1 MISLV
6 VNLFY
11 FLLIESFRQSWKR
24 LSTFKVFLPDPEVWP
39 TVSVIIPFRN
49 EKDNLATILSNLN
62 KLDYEDNKLEFI
74 FVDDHSEDGG
84 FDLDLSDVKFKCQ
97 LLSLKDVRG
106 KKAAL
111 TLGINASTA
120 EWIATTDADCSIKPM
135 WLKSM
140 IRKGDDCGAVMVCGT
155 VNIANMHSFF
165 TQLQSIEMLT
175 IQHIGAASL
184 SNGMPLVNT
193 GASLMFKRTVFH
205 EVNGYASSMNIPS
218 GDDTFLMIEMN
229 NRYPGAV
236 VADISNNAA
245 AETLPMLTLKEL
257 FQQHIRWG
265 QKTVKYK
272 NLTIKLIGLLTVL
285 SSFLFLIQLLG
296 VILLNWSL
304 FYLVLTILLR
314 AFAELRF
321 LSLLEQYFNFR
332 HTLLAKLA
340 MIFLYPLFLVVV
352 AISGFFVSPK
362 WKGR

>member
-11 FLLIESFRQSWKR
+11 FLMMESFRQSWKR
-24 LSTFKVFLPDPEVWP
+24 LSSFKVFLPDPEVWP

-49 EKDNLATILSNLN
+49 EKENLATIVATLN
-62 KLDYEDNKLEFI
+62 KLDYEINKLEFI

-84 FDLDLSDVKFKCQ
+84 FDFDLSVVKFKCQ
-97 LLSLKDVRG
+97 LLSLKDSHG
-106 KKAAL
+106 KKNAL

-120 EWIATTDADCSIKPM
+120 EWIATTDADCRMKPM

-140 IRKGDDCGAVMVCGT
+140 IRKGDDSGAVMVCGT
-155 VNIANMHSFF
+155 AKIAIMNSFF

-184 SNGMPLVNT
+184 SNGTPLVNT

-205 EVNGYASSMNIPS
+205 EVNGYTSSMNIPS

-236 VADISNNAA
+236 VADISSNAA
-245 AETLPMLTLKEL
+245 AETLPMLSLKEL

-265 QKTVKYK
+265 QKTVMYK
-272 NLTIKLIGLLTVL
+272 NLTIKMIGLLTFL
-285 SSFLFLIQLLG
+285 SSFLFVIQFLG
-296 VILLNWSL
+296 VILLNWSW
-304 FYLVLTILLR
+304 FYLVLTMLLR
-314 AFAELRF
+314 SVAELRF
-321 LSLLEQYFNFR
+321 LRILERYFNVL
-332 HTLLAKLA
+332 HTDLAKLA
-340 MIFLYPLFLVVV
+340 MIFAYPLFLVVV
-352 AISGFFVSPK
+352 ALSGFFVSPK

>member
-1 MISLV
+1 M
-6 VNLFY
+6 
-11 FLLIESFRQSWKR
+11 IESFRQSWKR
-24 LSTFKVFLPDPEVWP
+24 LSSFKVFLPDPDEWP

-49 EKDNLATILSNLN
+49 EKDNLATLVASLN
-62 KLDYEDNKLEFI
+62 KLDYEINKLDFI
-74 FVDDHSEDGG
+74 FVDDHSEDGSSD
-84 FDLDLSDVKFKCQ
+84 FDFSVVKFKCQ
-97 LLSLKDVRG
+97 VLRLNGGHG

-111 TLGINASTA
+111 TMGINSSTA
-120 EWIATTDADCSIKPM
+120 EWIATTDADCIVKPM

-140 IRKGDDCGAVMVCGT
+140 IRKGDDSGTVMVCGT
-155 VNIANMHSFF
+155 VKISSVPSFF

-184 SNGMPLVNT
+184 SNGTPLVNT
-193 GASLMFKRTVFH
+193 GASLLFKRNVFH
-205 EVNGYASSMNIPS
+205 EVKGYESSMDIPS

-245 AETLPMLTLKEL
+245 VETLPMLRMKEL
-257 FQQHIRWG
+257 FHQHVRWG

-272 NLTIKLIGLLTVL
+272 SSTIKFIGLLTFL
-285 SSFLFLIQLLG
+285 SSFLFFIQLLG
-296 VILLNWSL
+296 VILLDWSV

-321 LSLLEQYFNFR
+321 LRILERYFNIR
-332 HTLLAKLA
+332 HTIAAKLA
-340 MIFLYPLFLVVV
+340 MVFIYPLFLVAV
-352 AISGFFVSPK
+352 AISGFFFSPT